1 MSLIKRIGQIWTSS
15 PEEEA
20 LNMLSDWQFD
30 YGHHID
36 QDDFDTLIYQVESG
50 LYEDAFYFVQDA
62 FYFLSESELILF
74 LRLLEEASN
83 V

>member
-1 MSLIKRIGQIWTSS
+1 MGLLRRIGDIWTSS
-15 PEEEA
+15 AEEEA
-20 LNMLSDWQFD
+20 LNMLADWQFD
-30 YGHHID
+30 YGHHIN
-36 QDDFDTLIYQVESG
+36 QDDFDTLTYQVESG

-62 FYFLSESELILF
+62 FHFLTESELILF